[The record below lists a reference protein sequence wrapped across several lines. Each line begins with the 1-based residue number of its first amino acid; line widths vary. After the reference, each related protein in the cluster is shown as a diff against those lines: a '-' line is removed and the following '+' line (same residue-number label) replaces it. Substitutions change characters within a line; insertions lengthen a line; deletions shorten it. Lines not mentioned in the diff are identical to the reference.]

1 MYLDAS
7 PLTLITPPLHLA
19 QHNSPLVNAAQ
30 RGHAEVLQL
39 LLNDERVRAD
49 ERGAEAFELAASGG
63 FDTAGMVSLS
73 EPFLHYTCSLVS
85 YP

>member
-1 MYLDAS
+1 
-7 PLTLITPPLHLA
+7 

-63 FDTAGMVSLS
+63 FDTAGMVS
-73 EPFLHYTCSLVS
+73 FI
-85 YP
+85 